1 MTTARMID
9 HNTEHAV
16 RRFVARL
23 AGHYD
28 MVQVILFGSRAR
40 RTHQPD
46 SDADVAVLLRGPHA
60 RLLPVKLAMA
70 DLAFDAMLETGIRVQ
85 PLPIWED
92 EWAHPENYSNPALL
106 RNIAREG
113 VRLIADYTGDSIDA
127 VDAGE
132 MVASAEAFVAAM
144 QTKFSPDS

>member
-1 MTTARMID
+1 MTAARMID
-9 HNTEHAV
+9 RNTEHAV

-28 MVQVILFGSRAR
+28 MAQVILFGSRAR

-46 SDADVAVLLRGPHA
+46 SDADVAVLLRGPHT

-113 VRLIADYTGDSIDA
+113 VRL
-127 VDAGE
+127 
-132 MVASAEAFVAAM
+132 
-144 QTKFSPDS
+144 

>member
-1 MTTARMID
+1 
-9 HNTEHAV
+9 
-16 RRFVARL
+16 
-23 AGHYD
+23 
-28 MVQVILFGSRAR
+28 
-40 RTHQPD
+40 
-46 SDADVAVLLRGPHA
+46 
-60 RLLPVKLAMA
+60 
-70 DLAFDAMLETGIRVQ
+70 MLETGIRVQ

-106 RNIAREG
+106 RNIAREE